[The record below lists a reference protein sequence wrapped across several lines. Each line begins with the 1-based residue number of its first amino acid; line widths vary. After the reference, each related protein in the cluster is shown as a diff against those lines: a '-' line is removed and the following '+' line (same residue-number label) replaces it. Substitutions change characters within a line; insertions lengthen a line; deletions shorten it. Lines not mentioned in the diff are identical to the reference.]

1 MNDASG
7 TSVSSN
13 DTRNGEHS
21 GLHPSDFP
29 APPHLLPR
37 AVRACAR
44 ATGRSIGCTAHVPDV
59 QRRYCAGG
67 WGAQR
72 YSRRVVHLRTMGF
85 LMCSVDLPFACIG
98 LSTSTLIAI
107 APQRAHQSLVCRMPF
122 ATLSLQRIDSQNRS
136 RHTLNCFLNSTR
148 CLLE

>member
-72 YSRRVVHLRTMGF
+72 YSR
-85 LMCSVDLPFACIG
+85 CSAFAHNGI
-98 LSTSTLIAI
+98 LDVFS
-107 APQRAHQSLVCRMPF
+107 
-122 ATLSLQRIDSQNRS
+122 
-136 RHTLNCFLNSTR
+136 
-148 CLLE
+148 